1 MNAAAVCLGLISF
14 RIDWF
19 DILAVPGTLKSLL
32 KHHNSKT
39 SVSALSLLYGP
50 ALTSIHDYWKDHSFG
65 YTDLWQQSKV
75 SVF

>member
-1 MNAAAVCLGLISF
+1 MTQLFASDNQNTGVSASASVLPMSFQSLFPF

-19 DILAVPGTLKSLL
+19 DILAVPGILKSLL

-50 ALTSIHDYWKDHSFG
+50 ALTSIHD
-65 YTDLWQQSKV
+65 
-75 SVF
+75 